1 MGKYLVFLLLLTSCA
16 NPKKLHRM
24 MDKLPFHAADECAQ
38 RFPIKERIDT
48 LMVEDTALINAY
60 LNEYHYMSQMIDSL
74 LDAKCDTLY
83 VDKIRE
89 KIKQIPCKPQIK
101 YIIKTQESTAKLKVL
116 QMECDKKQAELLATN
131 NKIAADCNA
140 LKDRNVKLKHR
151 INLLLLIIV
160 FLAGWVLRK
169 PILKIIK

>member
-1 MGKYLVFLLLLTSCA
+1 
-16 NPKKLHRM
+16 M

-60 LNEYHYMSQMIDSL
+60 LSEYHYMSQMIDSL

-101 YIIKTQESTAKLKVL
+101 YIIKTQESTAKLTAL
-116 QMECDKKQAELLATN
+116 QIECDKKQAELVTIN
-131 NKIAADCNA
+131 NKIVTDYNA

-160 FLAGWVLRK
+160 FLAGWILRN
-169 PILKIIK
+169 PIKRLLGL